1 MNLNFLLFILLVTL
15 IASCDELVNS
25 CDSKQFIIFGND
37 YGIMSDPNSYS
48 KLNKTQKG
56 NIIDG
61 DIVKYGNNSD
71 FIVAIQKPVY
81 EIKDKLREEYRPD
94 LPPIEWTLGK
104 EMKTS

>member
-1 MNLNFLLFILLVTL
+1 MNLNILLFILFVTL

-25 CDSKQFIIFGND
+25 FDSKQFIIFGND

-61 DIVKYGNNSD
+61 DIVKYGNNLE
-71 FIVAIQKPVY
+71 FIVVVQKPVY
-81 EIKDKLREEYRPD
+81 EI
-94 LPPIEWTLGK
+94 
-104 EMKTS
+104 